1 VAADAFS
8 VTKTASFTV
17 TILLPVQPVLA
28 GCSVP
33 APGQFRL
40 PATTT
45 NGLTY
50 TLPTFTNLVNW
61 EGRTNLVADPGGAID
76 CAMAMGTNAPAR
88 FYRLRWP

>member
-1 VAADAFS
+1 MAADAFS

-28 GCSVP
+28 GCSVLG
-33 APGQFRL
+33 PGQFRL
-40 PATTT
+40 QATGT

-50 TLPTFTNLVNW
+50 TLQTFTNLVNW
-61 EGRTNLVADPGGAID
+61 VDRTNVVADPGGAID
-76 CAMAMGTNAPAR
+76 CAMAMETNAPAR